1 MHRWQRIPRAVP
13 AGVLSVLMMLGMAWA
28 ALSGVH
34 LVAAADSTQPPG
46 ASMVA
51 AAVVPQS
58 VTTNPPEVRRATE
71 PHPGMLLLFVA
82 TVAALLFGL
91 VPWVRW
97 PVVAGLGSAATPAVV
112 LRGLRGRAPPRRLA

>member
-1 MHRWQRIPRAVP
+1 MHRWQRLPRAVP
-13 AGVLSVLMMLGMAWA
+13 AGVLSVLMLLGMAWA
-28 ALSGVH
+28 ALSGGH
-34 LVAAADSTQPPG
+34 PVAAADSTQPPG
-46 ASMVA
+46 ASVA

-58 VTTNPPEVRRATE
+58 VTTNPLEVRRATE

-91 VPWVRW
+91 VRSVRW